1 VPPLEKL
8 KQPSVFSLN
17 IESFAKASDFPPL
30 NIITSGHH
38 LLLSKK
44 LIETLDDAGI
54 TNIEYLP
61 ATETIYLAYSVIW
74 TLVKQNYS
82 IKFRDDENDEVTYT
96 VTPETDWWTITIDNW
111 TILTGDYDW
120 NNEAYIFFEYIAPY
134 SAVWAKTITVTIN
147 DGSNVTIKTLN
158 VYIY

>member
-1 VPPLEKL
+1 MRNKII
-8 KQPSVFSLN
+8 SLVLF
-17 IESFAKASDFPPL
+17 I
-30 NIITSGHH
+30 
-38 LLLSKK
+38 
-44 LIETLDDAGI
+44 LIWINTAIAAENYTISAIVGNSNRAPVV
-54 TNIEYLP
+54 TEYLP